1 MTTSPER
8 QPAPA
13 PILACTV
20 SRDVQTF
27 DLLIE
32 DMEALLGE
40 AWGDLGFEDAL
51 TFLGQPDAASLEF
64 IALAI
69 DSEDEDEGTLPLLG
83 QIITRA
89 TERGIKVVLIAED
102 VTPASLHKLL
112 RGGADEFA
120 PYPLPEGELEA
131 AVMRLRA
138 RAEAA
143 RTAAMALPAAEA
155 VTLKGGGDGVLIA
168 AQGLCGGCGTTTFA
182 VNLAWELAN
191 VRKTGA
197 PRVCLI
203 DLGLQFGT
211 IATYLDLPRRDAVFE
226 LLSDIPAM
234 DGDSFGQA
242 LVNYDDKLSVLT
254 APPELLPLDML
265 SPEDVKALL
274 DTAREHFDFVVV
286 DLPKTIAHW
295 TETVL
300 TEAQVYFALVELDMR
315 SAQNALRLKRALQS
329 EDLPFEKLR
338 FAMNRAPKF
347 TDLQGKTRAKRMA
360 EGLGIEIG
368 LQLPDGGK
376 QVQMAGD
383 HGLPLAKQAAKNP
396 LRKEIAK
403 LAAEL
408 YAIGQSDAEAA

>member
-1 MTTSPER
+1 MTTTPER
-8 QPAPA
+8 QSAPA

-20 SRDVQTF
+20 SRDVQNF

-32 DMEALLGE
+32 DMEALMGE
-40 AWGDLGFEDAL
+40 AWGDLGFDDAL

-69 DSEDEDEGTLPLLG
+69 DSEDEDTLPLLG
-83 QIITRA
+83 QIIARA

-102 VTPASLHKLL
+102 VTPAALHKLL

-120 PYPLPEGELEA
+120 PYPLPEGELAA
-131 AVMRLRA
+131 AVARFRA

-143 RTAAMALPAAEA
+143 ARALDPVPAAEA
-155 VTLKGGGDGVLIA
+155 RVKLKGGGDGVLIA

-182 VNLAWELAN
+182 VNLAWELAT
-191 VRKTGA
+191 VLKQGG

-203 DLGLQFGT
+203 DLSLQFGA

-226 LLSDIPAM
+226 LLSDIPSM

-242 LVNYDDKLSVLT
+242 LTPYEDRLHVLT
-254 APPELLPLDML
+254 APPDMLPLDML
-265 SPEDVKALL
+265 SPEDVKRLL
-274 DTAREHFDFVVV
+274 DTAREHYDFVVV
-286 DLPKTIAHW
+286 DLPKAITHW
-295 TETVL
+295 TDTVL
-300 TEAQVYFALVELDMR
+300 TESQVYFALVELDMR
-315 SAQNALRLKRALQS
+315 SAQNAIRLKRALQS
-329 EDLPFEKLR
+329 EDLPFDKLR
-338 FAMNRAPKF
+338 FALNRAPKF
-347 TDLQGKTRAKRMA
+347 TDLQGKARAKRMA

-368 LQLPDGGK
+368 LYLPDGGK

-383 HGLPLAKQAAKNP
+383 HGLPLARQAGKNP

-408 YAIGQSDAEAA
+408 YAIGQSAAEAA

>member
-1 MTTSPER
+1 MTTIPEQ

-32 DMEALLGE
+32 DMEELLGE
-40 AWGDLGFEDAL
+40 AWGDLGFEDAV

-69 DSEDEDEGTLPLLG
+69 DSEDEDNLPLLG
-83 QIITRA
+83 QVIAAA
-89 TERGIKVVLIAED
+89 TARDIKVVLIAED

-120 PYPLPEGELEA
+120 PYPLPEGELES
-131 AVMRLRA
+131 AVTRLRA

-143 RTAAMALPAAEA
+143 RLAAIPAEPEA
-155 VTLKGGGDGVLIA
+155 PVKLKGGGDGVLIA
-168 AQGLCGGCGTTTFA
+168 AQGLCGGCGATTFA
-182 VNLAWELAN
+182 MNLAWELAT
-191 VRKTGA
+191 VRKDSA

-226 LLSDIPAM
+226 LLSDIPNM

-242 LVNYDDKLSVLT
+242 LQRYDDTLSVLT
-254 APPELLPLDML
+254 APPDLLPLDML
-265 SPEDVKALL
+265 SAEEVKTLL

-286 DLPKTIAHW
+286 DMPTTITHW

-300 TEAQVYFALVELDMR
+300 SDAQVYFALIELDMR

-338 FAMNRAPKF
+338 FALNRAPKF

-368 LQLPDGGK
+368 LHLPDGGR
-376 QVQMAGD
+376 QVQMGGD
-383 HGLPLAKQAAKNP
+383 NGLPLAKQAGKNP

-403 LAAEL
+403 LAGEL

>member
-1 MTTSPER
+1 MTTIPER

-51 TFLGQPDAASLEF
+51 TFLSQPDAASLEF

-69 DSEDEDEGTLPLLG
+69 DSEDENNLPLLT
-83 QIITRA
+83 QIIARA
-89 TERGIKVVLIAED
+89 AERGIKIVLIAED

-120 PYPLPEGELEA
+120 PYPLPEGELAA
-131 AVMRLRA
+131 AVARFRS

-143 RTAAMALPAAEA
+143 RLAAETPAAPEGVA
-155 VTLKGGGDGVLIA
+155 LKGGGDGVLIA
-168 AQGLCGGCGTTTFA
+168 VHGMAGGCGATTFA
-182 VNLAWELAN
+182 VNLAWELAT
-191 VRKTGA
+191 VRKNGA

-203 DLGLQFGT
+203 DFGLQFGAV
-211 IATYLDLPRRDAVFE
+211 ATYLDLPRREAVFE
-226 LLSDIPAM
+226 LLSDIASM

-242 LVNYDDKLSVLT
+242 LTTVDEKLHVLT
-254 APPELLPLDML
+254 APADLLPLDML
-265 SPEDVKALL
+265 TPEDVKRLL

-286 DLPKTIAHW
+286 DLPTTITHW
-295 TETVL
+295 TDRVL

-329 EDLPFEKLR
+329 EDLPFEKIR
-338 FAMNRAPKF
+338 FVVNHAPKF
-347 TDLQGKTRAKRMA
+347 TDLPGKTRAKRMA
-360 EGLGIEIG
+360 EGLGIDFSAM
-368 LQLPDGGK
+368 LPDGGK

>member
-13 PILACTV
+13 PILACTI
-20 SRDVQTF
+20 SRDVQAF

-69 DSEDEDEGTLPLLG
+69 DSADEDNLPLLG
-83 QIITRA
+83 QIIARA
-89 TERGIKVVLIAED
+89 TERGIKVVLIADD

-143 RTAAMALPAAEA
+143 RAATMAPPAPET

-182 VNLAWELAN
+182 VNLAWELAT
-191 VRKTGA
+191 VRKGGA

-254 APPELLPLDML
+254 APPDLLPLDIL

-274 DTAREHFDFVVV
+274 DTARDHFDFVVV

-300 TEAQVYFALVELDMR
+300 TESQVYFALIELDMR

-338 FAMNRAPKF
+338 FALNRAPKF

-360 EGLGIEIG
+360 ENLGIEIG

>member
-13 PILACTV
+13 PILACTI
-20 SRDVQTF
+20 SRDVQAF

-69 DSEDEDEGTLPLLG
+69 DSEDEDNLPLLG
-83 QIITRA
+83 QVIARA
-89 TERGIKVVLIAED
+89 TERGIKVVLIADD

-143 RTAAMALPAAEA
+143 RAATMAPPAPET

-182 VNLAWELAN
+182 VNLAWELAT
-191 VRKTGA
+191 VRKGGA

-254 APPELLPLDML
+254 APPDLLPLDIL

-274 DTAREHFDFVVV
+274 DTARDHFDFVVV

-300 TEAQVYFALVELDMR
+300 TESQVYFALIELDMR

-338 FAMNRAPKF
+338 FALNRAPKF

-360 EGLGIEIG
+360 ENLGIEIG

-403 LAAEL
+403 LAGEL

>member
-13 PILACTV
+13 PILACTI
-20 SRDVQTF
+20 SRDVQAF

-69 DSEDEDEGTLPLLG
+69 DSEDEDNLPLLG
-83 QIITRA
+83 QVIARA
-89 TERGIKVVLIAED
+89 TERGIKVVLIADD

-143 RTAAMALPAAEA
+143 RAATMAPPAPET

-182 VNLAWELAN
+182 VNLAWELAT
-191 VRKTGA
+191 VRKGGA

-254 APPELLPLDML
+254 APPDLLPLDIL

-274 DTAREHFDFVVV
+274 DTARDHFDFVVV

-300 TEAQVYFALVELDMR
+300 TESQVYFALIELDMR

-338 FAMNRAPKF
+338 FALNRAPKF

-360 EGLGIEIG
+360 ENLGIEIG